1 MKKVNFWETNLI
13 NKYTVLNSIEEVK
26 QLINNRKLKSFLIKD
41 TFIPGEKIESMIEE
55 NASKNDLIINYTD
68 NLHNVLISNSSFYPT
83 IISTAFFEKYK
94 DELKQIFKEQIIN
107 SHDSAITINDF
118 VFDEELFNILLTK
131 NKSSLYFE
139 NVHLT
144 DEQIEKLQA
153 NFLNAYLENKQIST
167 KYAISY
173 YTKEDL
179 ETKTE
184 LSIDVEVLEQSKAN
198 NFQFLPNNA
207 IIDIYQSVTDL
218 RSEEEVL
225 SIIKEKLNDLDK
237 TNKPL
242 IIKIDVEKRSIFSK
256 IFKDSNFQN
265 LSLVIKNDNF
275 EYPINQY
282 LEEEKKL
289 ETLITPI
296 KNANLSPL
304 ERYLAVYNIVKNYKP
319 YKENNDDK
327 NKARYLRYILD
338 NEYMVCVG
346 YSKLLIELLDK
357 VGIDANAIS
366 IDVDTSYDDGF
377 TREEKEVELAG
388 HQRSIISID
397 DDKYNI
403 HGLYMADPTWDNS
416 LPNNYLNHALMPFDK
431 MQISKR
437 MFAYNNYDVILDI
450 HNFQEFNQQ
459 VNFLLKRQFKDT
471 KNFFNNKTYNEI
483 LLKSYEMVCGKIIKA
498 IQCDPK
504 YQEFK
509 IILSN
514 CKSEEDYTNFLSQIG
529 NYLLT
534 RINKNISS
542 EVILEA
548 ATASFQK
555 LNNPS
560 DSKKYYDETKNEY
573 LERDL
578 KTFPYE
584 IPENEDFKLTS
595 KKH

>member
-207 IIDIYQSVTDL
+207 IIDIYQSVSDL

-319 YKENNDDK
+319 YKENKDDK

-346 YSKLLIELLDK
+346 YSKLLTELLDK

-388 HQRSIISID
+388 HKRSIISID

-459 VNFLLKRQFKDT
+459 VNFLLKRQFKNT

-534 RINKNISS
+534 RINKDISS

>member
-26 QLINNRKLKSFLIKD
+26 QLIKNRKLKSFLIKD

-144 DEQIEKLQA
+144 NEQIEKLQD
-153 NFLNAYLENKQIST
+153 NFINAYLENKQIST
-167 KYAISY
+167 KYAINY

-179 ETKTE
+179 ENKNE
-184 LSIDVEVLEQSKAN
+184 LSIDIETLTESKTK
-198 NFQFLPNNA
+198 NFQFLPDNA

-319 YKENNDDK
+319 YKESKDDK

-388 HQRSIISID
+388 HERSIIAID

-459 VNFLLKRQFKDT
+459 VNFLLKRQFKNT

-483 LLKSYEMVCGKIIKA
+483 LLKSYDMVCGKIIKA

-514 CKSEEDYTNFLSQIG
+514 CKLEEDYTNFLSQIG

-548 ATASFQK
+548 ATESFQK

>member
-1 MKKVNFWETNLI
+1 M
-13 NKYTVLNSIEEVK
+13 
-26 QLINNRKLKSFLIKD
+26 Q
-41 TFIPGEKIESMIEE
+41 
-55 NASKNDLIINYTD
+55 
-68 NLHNVLISNSSFYPT
+68 
-83 IISTAFFEKYK
+83 
-94 DELKQIFKEQIIN
+94 
-107 SHDSAITINDF
+107 
-118 VFDEELFNILLTK
+118 
-131 NKSSLYFE
+131 
-139 NVHLT
+139 
-144 DEQIEKLQA
+144 
-153 NFLNAYLENKQIST
+153 
-167 KYAISY
+167 
-173 YTKEDL
+173 
-179 ETKTE
+179 
-184 LSIDVEVLEQSKAN
+184 
-198 NFQFLPNNA
+198 
-207 IIDIYQSVTDL
+207 
-218 RSEEEVL
+218 
-225 SIIKEKLNDLDK
+225 
-237 TNKPL
+237 
-242 IIKIDVEKRSIFSK
+242 
-256 IFKDSNFQN
+256 
-265 LSLVIKNDNF
+265 
-275 EYPINQY
+275 
-282 LEEEKKL
+282 EEKKL

-304 ERYLAVYNIVKNYKP
+304 ERYLAVYNIVKNYKL
-319 YKENNDDK
+319 YKENKDDK

-346 YSKLLIELLDK
+346 YSKLLTELLDK
-357 VGIDANAIS
+357 VGIDANGIS

-534 RINKNISS
+534 RINKDISS

>member
-26 QLINNRKLKSFLIKD
+26 QLIKNRKLKSFLIKD

-144 DEQIEKLQA
+144 NEQIEKLQD
-153 NFLNAYLENKQIST
+153 NFINAYLENKQIST
-167 KYAISY
+167 KYAINY

-179 ETKTE
+179 ENKNE
-184 LSIDVEVLEQSKAN
+184 LSIDIETLTESKTK
-198 NFQFLPNNA
+198 NFQFLPDNA

-319 YKENNDDK
+319 YKENKDDK

-388 HQRSIISID
+388 HERSIIAID

-459 VNFLLKRQFKDT
+459 VNFLLKRQFKNT

-483 LLKSYEMVCGKIIKA
+483 LLKSYDMVCGKIIKA

-514 CKSEEDYTNFLSQIG
+514 CKLEEDYTNFLSQIG

-548 ATASFQK
+548 ATESFQK